1 MKVKKNTNTIARHSE
16 FIDKLNDNDL
26 KYFQFANMPFLR
38 EEYLILLDMFLFKTV
53 GIVTDEDIEAVL
65 RLFNSEDKSNGIVAT
80 EIYKIKRKEFKKLK
94 AIPEDLYL
102 NYKDLVYKPFQKF
115 LNQKYL
121 DGVLDKIGI

>member
-1 MKVKKNTNTIARHSE
+1 MKVKKNKNTIARHNE
-16 FIDKLNDNDL
+16 FIDKIDDEEL
-26 KYFQFANMPFLR
+26 KYFQFANMPFLK
-38 EEYLILLDMFLFKTV
+38 EEYLIVLDMFLFKTV

-94 AIPEDLYL
+94 TIPEDLYL

-121 DGVLDKIGI
+121 AGVLDKIGI

>member
-1 MKVKKNTNTIARHSE
+1 MKVKKNKNTIARHSE
-16 FIDKLNDNDL
+16 FIDKIDDKDL
-26 KYFQFANMPFLR
+26 KYFQFANMPFLK
-38 EEYLILLDMFLFKTV
+38 EEYLIVLDMFLFKTV
-53 GIVTDEDIEAVL
+53 GIVTDEDIEGVL
-65 RLFNSEDKSNGIVAT
+65 RLFNSEDKSNSIVAT

-94 AIPEDLYL
+94 SIPEDLYL

>member
-16 FIDKLNDNDL
+16 FINKLNDNDL
-26 KYFQFANMPFLR
+26 NYFQFANMPFLK
-38 EEYLILLDMFLFKTV
+38 EEYLIVLDMFLFKTV
-53 GIVTDEDIEAVL
+53 GIVTDEDIKAVL

>member
-26 KYFQFANMPFLR
+26 KYFQFANMPFLK

>member
-1 MKVKKNTNTIARHSE
+1 MKVKKNKNTIARHSE
-16 FIDKLNDNDL
+16 FIDKIDDKDL
-26 KYFQFANMPFLR
+26 KYFQFANMPFLK
-38 EEYLILLDMFLFKTV
+38 EEYLIVLDMFLFKTV
-53 GIVTDEDIEAVL
+53 GIVTDEDIEGVL
-65 RLFNSEDKSNGIVAT
+65 RLFNSEDKSNSIVAT

-94 AIPEDLYL
+94 TIPEDIYL

>member
-1 MKVKKNTNTIARHSE
+1 MKVKKNKNTIARHSE
-16 FIDKLNDNDL
+16 FIDKIDDKDL
-26 KYFQFANMPFLR
+26 KYFQFANMPFLK
-38 EEYLILLDMFLFKTV
+38 EEYLIVLDMFLFKTV

>member
-1 MKVKKNTNTIARHSE
+1 MKVKKNKNTIARHNE
-16 FIDKLNDNDL
+16 FIDKIDDEDL
-26 KYFQFANMPFLR
+26 KYFQFANMPFLK
-38 EEYLILLDMFLFKTV
+38 EEYLIVLDMFLFKTV

-94 AIPEDLYL
+94 TIPEDLYL

>member
-1 MKVKKNTNTIARHSE
+1 MKVKKNKNTIARHNE
-16 FIDKLNDNDL
+16 FIDKIDDEDL

-38 EEYLILLDMFLFKTV
+38 EEYLIVLDMFLFKTV
-53 GIVTDEDIEAVL
+53 EIVIDEEIEAIL
-65 RLFNSEDKSNGIVAT
+65 RLFNSEDKSNSIVAT

-94 AIPEDLYL
+94 TIPEDLYL

>member
-1 MKVKKNTNTIARHSE
+1 MKVKKNKNTIARHNE
-16 FIDKLNDNDL
+16 FIDKIDDEEL
-26 KYFQFANMPFLR
+26 KYFQFANMPFLK
-38 EEYLILLDMFLFKTV
+38 EEYLIVLDMFLFKTV

-94 AIPEDLYL
+94 TIPEDLYL

>member
-1 MKVKKNTNTIARHSE
+1 MKVKKNKNTIARHNE
-16 FIDKLNDNDL
+16 FIDKIDDGDL
-26 KYFQFANMPFLR
+26 KYFQFANMPFLK
-38 EEYLILLDMFLFKTV
+38 EEYLIVLDMFLFKTV
-53 GIVTDEDIEAVL
+53 GIVTDKDIEAVL

-94 AIPEDLYL
+94 TIPEDLYL

>member
-1 MKVKKNTNTIARHSE
+1 MKVKKNKNTIARHNE
-16 FIDKLNDNDL
+16 FIDKIDDEEL
-26 KYFQFANMPFLR
+26 KYFQFANMPFLK
-38 EEYLILLDMFLFKTV
+38 EEYLIVLDMFLFKTV
-53 GIVTDEDIEAVL
+53 GIVTDEEIEAIL
-65 RLFNSEDKSNGIVAT
+65 RLFNSEDKSNSIVAT

-94 AIPEDLYL
+94 TIPEDLYL

>member
-26 KYFQFANMPFLR
+26 KYFQFANMPFLK
-38 EEYLILLDMFLFKTV
+38 EEYLIVLDMFLFKTV

>member
-1 MKVKKNTNTIARHSE
+1 MKVKKNKNTIARHNE
-16 FIDKLNDNDL
+16 FIDKIDDDDL
-26 KYFQFANMPFLR
+26 KYFQFANMPFLK
-38 EEYLILLDMFLFKTV
+38 EEYLIVLDMFLFKTV
-53 GIVTDEDIEAVL
+53 GIVTDKDIEAVL

-80 EIYKIKRKEFKKLK
+80 EIYKIKRKEFKKFK
-94 AIPEDLYL
+94 TIPEDLYL

>member
-1 MKVKKNTNTIARHSE
+1 MKVKKNKNTIARHNE
-16 FIDKLNDNDL
+16 FIDKIDDEEL

-38 EEYLILLDMFLFKTV
+38 EEYLIILDMFLFKTV

-94 AIPEDLYL
+94 TIPEDLYL

>member
-1 MKVKKNTNTIARHSE
+1 MKVKKNKNRIARHNE
-16 FIDKLNDNDL
+16 FIDKIDDDDL
-26 KYFQFANMPFLR
+26 KYFQFANMPFLK
-38 EEYLILLDMFLFKTV
+38 EEYLIVLDMFLFKTV
-53 GIVTDEDIEAVL
+53 GIVTDKDIEAVL

-94 AIPEDLYL
+94 TIPEDLYL

>member
-1 MKVKKNTNTIARHSE
+1 MKVKKNKNTIARHNE
-16 FIDKLNDNDL
+16 FIDKIDDDDL
-26 KYFQFANMPFLR
+26 KYFQFANMPFLK
-38 EEYLILLDMFLFKTV
+38 EEYLIVLDMFLFKTV
-53 GIVTDEDIEAVL
+53 GIVTDKDIEAVL

-94 AIPEDLYL
+94 TIPEDLYL

>member
-1 MKVKKNTNTIARHSE
+1 MKVKKNKNTIARHSE
-16 FIDKLNDNDL
+16 FIDKIDDKDL
-26 KYFQFANMPFLR
+26 KYFQFANMPFLK
-38 EEYLILLDMFLFKTV
+38 EEYLIVLDMFLFKTV

-94 AIPEDLYL
+94 SIPEDIYL

>member
-1 MKVKKNTNTIARHSE
+1 MKLAKNKTAIARHNE
-16 FIDKLNDNDL
+16 FIEKNQDSELE
-26 KYFQFANMPFLR
+26 YFAFANMPFLR
-38 EEYLILLDMFLFKTV
+38 EEYLIMLDMFLFKIV
-53 GIVTDEDIEAVL
+53 GIVEDKEIEGIL
-65 RLFNSEDKSNGIVAT
+65 RLFNSEDDSNSVVAT

-94 AIPEDLYL
+94 TIPEDLYL

>member
-16 FIDKLNDNDL
+16 FINKLNDNDL
-26 KYFQFANMPFLR
+26 NYFQFANMPFLK
-38 EEYLILLDMFLFKTV
+38 EEYLIVLDMFLFKTV